1 MLKRLARPFWLI
13 LAALFLAEAWLWDRL
28 TDFGRWLRAWLPFEA
43 FKAWA
48 AARIATLPPWAALL
62 LFIIP
67 VMLVQPIKF
76 ASLWLILRGHFVL
89 GALGFVGIK
98 IVGFGA
104 VAFLFDLTR
113 DKLLSIRWFAWAYGN
128 VVWLRNLASA
138 FVTPYKLALK
148 KAVGR
153 LKARAAALFG
163 PAGHRPSRL
172 ARLRAR
178 VRIRRSGL
186 PG

>member
-1 MLKRLARPFWLI
+1 MLKTLARPFWLL

-28 TDFGRWLRAWLPFEA
+28 TEFGRWLRAFLPFEA

-67 VMLVQPIKF
+67 VLLVQPIKLV
-76 ASLWLILRGHFVL
+76 SLWLILRGHFVL
-89 GALGFVGIK
+89 GAFGFVGIK
-98 IVGFGA
+98 VVGFGA

-113 DKLLSIRWFAWAYGN
+113 DKLLSIRWFAWAYGY
-128 VVWLRNLASA
+128 VIWLRHIASA
-138 FVTPYKLALK
+138 FIAPYKLALK

-153 LKARAAALFG
+153 LKARAAAMLG
-163 PAGHRPSRL
+163 LAGDRPSRL

-178 VRIRRSGL
+178 VRLRRSGL
-186 PG
+186 TG